1 MLELTNVSVVY
12 DPHTLFKKEALHD
25 VSLKI
30 DCGERVAIVGRIG
43 SGKST
48 LIELFNGLLSPTTGG
63 VTVDEFNITKVRV
76 PRKEIVKKVGVVF
89 QHPESQFFAETVFEE
104 VAYGPKNLGLNE
116 DVVKESVLKAML
128 DVGLDESYLEKSPF
142 GLSGGEKRRVSI
154 ASIIAMNPTY
164 LILDE
169 PTSGLDYAGK
179 MSIMNY
185 IEKIHEDRTVI
196 FVTHNMDEAFALSKR
211 IITLKEGRV
220 IFDGATDVF
229 FGDTKL
235 VKDAGLDMPF
245 PVTACSL
252 LKNIYPDFPFLHTID
267 EIVTEIKKRKLL
279 NG

>member
-48 LIELFNGLLSPTTGG
+48 LIELFNGLLSPTVGE
-63 VTVDEFNITKVRV
+63 VTVDEFNITERHI
-76 PRKEIVKKVGVVF
+76 PRKEIVKKVGIVF

-104 VAYGPKNLGLNE
+104 VAYGPKNFGLSE
-116 DVVKESVLKAML
+116 DAARENVLRAML
-128 DVGLDESYLEKSPF
+128 DVGLDDSYLEKSPF
-142 GLSGGEKRRVSI
+142 GLSGGEKRRVAI

-185 IEKIHEDRTVI
+185 IGKIHEDRTVI

-220 IFDGATDVF
+220 IFDGSTDSF
-229 FGDTKL
+229 FRDANL
-235 VKDAGLDMPF
+235 VKTAGLDVPF
-245 PVTACSL
+245 PVRACNL
-252 LKNIYPDFPFLHTID
+252 LRSYYPDFPFLHTID
-267 EIVTEIKKRKLL
+267 EITTEIKRRKLL